1 MIYEHIK
8 HLCEERNISIY
19 KLEKELNFS
28 NGTISKWQQS
38 VPTVDKL
45 QRVAIFFRLP
55 LEYFLNKD
63 KK

>member
-63 KK
+63 NK